1 MILQLRI
8 NLFPFVCF
16 CVFNDG
22 SMCPLLGGGASG
34 LGFLLHV
41 TQVCSSCLALI
52 SPVFS
57 QPCWNEYLTTRI
69 EQNMVLS
76 CTCPIS
82 ECCAQP
88 TTAFICSIVSS
99 KEVIAK
105 VRCTR
110 GGYWVSKLCSILVTA
125 KQIILLLLFSI
136 TYGSCL
142 FWCGCYFFS
151 LLSVFSYC
159 LELNPFP
166 T

>member
-1 MILQLRI
+1 MPSAGWR
-8 NLFPFVCF
+8 
-16 CVFNDG
+16 G
-22 SMCPLLGGGASG
+22 SWAGISPS
-34 LGFLLHV
+34 HDPS
-41 TQVCSSCLALI
+41 VCSHDSCLALI

-105 VRCTR
+105 VSCMR

-136 TYGSCL
+136 TYLRLVYAVIRSSGSCL